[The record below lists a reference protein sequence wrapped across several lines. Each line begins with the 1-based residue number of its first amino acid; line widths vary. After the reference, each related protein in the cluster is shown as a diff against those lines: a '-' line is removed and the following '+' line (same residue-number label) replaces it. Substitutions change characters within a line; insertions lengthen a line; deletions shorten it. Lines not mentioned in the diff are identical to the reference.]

1 MDIIITVCA
10 GIPEQ
15 VWSTIWDRSG
25 VAENKN
31 KKKKQMHYFPAFHR
45 KLPETTQDDVYTH
58 HQIRGPQ
65 CLFSSWDQRHKPCLI
80 SSVLSALNHLDH
92 EYEV

>member
-1 MDIIITVCA
+1 M
-10 GIPEQ
+10 GQERRGRKQ
-15 VWSTIWDRSG
+15 
-25 VAENKN
+25 KQ
-31 KKKKQMHYFPAFHR
+31 KKKQMHYFPAFHR